1 MRDRQVGTLELFA
14 IAPGGSSSTIGNNHM
29 PSVSD
34 DDDRYLAF
42 LGVVPGSIGG
52 PHASLRDRNSGVT
65 IQVSASQSGSLD
77 EDSYEVALSA
87 DGSTVVYLGSLG
99 TLASQRKYDDAT
111 EVTTTLLGPGI
122 SVDGTLSIDRMGSRL
137 AVAMN
142 VKLLPEDVD
151 DRLDVYVLDL
161 ATGVLDARQPPHHGH
176 GAAGASLVP
185 QSLARRPL
193 AGFHCARQRLG
204 AHPSGRQRERIP
216 A

>member
-1 MRDRQVGTLELFA
+1 LRDRQVGTLELFA

-87 DGSTVVYLGSLG
+87 DGSTLSVGAYVE
-99 TLASQRKYDDAT
+99 AS
-111 EVTTTLLGPGI
+111 
-122 SVDGTLSIDRMGSRL
+122 S
-137 AVAMN
+137 
-142 VKLLPEDVD
+142 
-151 DRLDVYVLDL
+151 
-161 ATGVLDARQPPHHGH
+161 ATGVGGDQADNS
-176 GAAGASLVP
+176 ASDAGAVYVY
-185 QSLARRPL
+185 
-193 AGFHCARQRLG
+193 
-204 AHPSGRQRERIP
+204 
-216 A
+216 